1 MGRLYM
7 TVNLHSQIKC
17 ENKNKNKVLETFINN
32 LTIDILGCGYF
43 SPELHLKDFV
53 IPYYMI
59 LYCMEGTRVVITHK
73 NTQTVLKPGTF
84 FLFRPLEVYSAF
96 IEQKSRG
103 KNLYIYFRITP
114 LTKSRIFAKF
124 AFHYGDMFFHQI
136 WYQRIGVNLKSF
148 IEDNAKDVPLNN
160 FMLQHI
166 TRGIIAHIMYYQ
178 LDLNPNITMTR
189 FKSVNVM
196 EQALDYALDH
206 LNEPISIG
214 KTAAALRIS
223 RTKLNKCFKDA
234 YNETPSQV
242 ITRAKIFEGLNLMN
256 NGTSV
261 KETAKALGYSSS
273 FHFSKVFKTLMGSSP
288 SHYLKKRT

>member
-1 MGRLYM
+1 
-7 TVNLHSQIKC
+7 
-17 ENKNKNKVLETFINN
+17 
-32 LTIDILGCGYF
+32 
-43 SPELHLKDFV
+43 
-53 IPYYMI
+53 
-59 LYCMEGTRVVITHK
+59 MEGTHVVIKHNDTR
-73 NTQTVLKPGTF
+73 TVLKPGTL
-84 FLFRPLEVYSAF
+84 FLCRPLEVYSTLV
-96 IEQKSRG
+96 EKESTMKS
-103 KNLYIYFRITP
+103 LYIYFRITP

-124 AFHYGDMFFHQI
+124 AFHSGDKIFQQK
-136 WYQRIGVNLKSF
+136 WYQRIGVYLKDF
-148 IEDNAKDVPLNN
+148 IEDSAKDISINN

-166 TRGIIAHIMYYQ
+166 TRGIIAHIMYDQ
-178 LDLNPNITMTR
+178 LDLDPNISMTR

-214 KTAAALRIS
+214 KTAAALHIS

-242 ITRAKIFEGLNLMN
+242 ITRAKIAEGLNMLN
-256 NGTSV
+256 NGASV

-273 FHFSKVFKTLMGSSP
+273 FHFSKVFKTVMGASP